1 MTLENSLHY
10 GLNNSVAGAE
20 FRSLYPESSMGFI
33 RLGPHNRFFGLS
45 MYHQLHCL
53 ESLRLALLGVRP
65 HNEFLNEGTKEK
77 VWTVD
82 HVAHCLNY
90 LRQTILCA
98 ADLTL
103 EPEVVDGS
111 GDVGQGLGV
120 THVCRDWSVVNDYA
134 ERNAA
139 RWLPLVSNATGNS

>member
-10 GLNNSVAGAE
+10 GLNNSIAGAE
-20 FRSLYPESSMGFI
+20 FRSLYPGPSMGFI
-33 RLGPHNRFFGLS
+33 RLGPHHRFFGIS

-53 ESLRLALLGVRP
+53 ESLRLAMLGMRP
-65 HNEFLNEGTKEK
+65 HNEPSGEGIEESWAT
-77 VWTVD
+77 D
-82 HVAHCLNY
+82 HAAHCLNY
-90 LRQTILCA
+90 LRQTSLCA

-103 EPEVVDGS
+103 EPEVVEGS

-120 THVCRDWSVVNDYA
+120 THVCRDWSVVNDFT

-139 RWLPLVSNATGNS
+139 I